1 MAAVPVSC
9 APASLATVSPTQPP
23 RLQEFSRQVSHTE
36 GQAFATRMGAL
47 FVEASAKTA
56 VGVQEAFRDVVER
69 IMDTPELWQSS
80 SGARK
85 GGGASKSGGGGGRSE
100 DMPGSIDLRQEP
112 DEAEGGGC
120 SC

>member
-1 MAAVPVSC
+1 M
-9 APASLATVSPTQPP
+9 
-23 RLQEFSRQVSHTE
+23 QEFSRQVTASE
-36 GQAFATRMGAL
+36 GQAFATRMNAL

-69 IMDTPELWQSS
+69 ILDTPELWQASGGVRKS
-80 SGARK
+80 NSGAGRR
-85 GGGASKSGGGGGRSE
+85 SGE
-100 DMPGSIDLRQEP
+100 DMPGSIDLSKEP

>member
-1 MAAVPVSC
+1 M
-9 APASLATVSPTQPP
+9 SPTQPP
-23 RLQEFSRQVSHTE
+23 RLQEFSRQISHTE

-56 VGVQEAFRDVVER
+56 VGVQDAFRDVVER
-69 IMDTPELWQSS
+69 ILDTPELWQAA
-80 SGARK
+80 GPGRK
-85 GGGASKSGGGGGRSE
+85 GTGSANARSSQ
-100 DMPGSIDLRQEP
+100 DMPGSIDLSKEP

>member
-1 MAAVPVSC
+1 M
-9 APASLATVSPTQPP
+9 
-23 RLQEFSRQVSHTE
+23 QEFSRQVTASE
-36 GQAFATRMGAL
+36 GQAFATRMNAL

-80 SGARK
+80 AGARK
-85 GGGASKSGGGGGRSE
+85 GGGGGGASKSGGGGGRSE